1 MSRERLDRLKGLAE
15 ARGQGHVFRFWE
27 EIDAAG
33 RARLLDDV
41 ESIDFDEVDRL
52 ISGELVARIPDTRG
66 ASPAMVDRLD
76 GAEAARM
83 ARAGMR
89 AISAGEV
96 GALLLAGGQGSRLG
110 FHGPKGLFPIGP
122 VSGKTL
128 FDIHAARLRALAEK
142 AGRSIPLIVLVSEEN
157 ETATRAYFEA
167 NGNLGLRDL
176 LVLRQR
182 SLPAVDLEGKL
193 ILAEPD
199 RIFRNPNGHGGAIEA
214 LVRGGGNEFLRAC
227 GAEHVFTFQV
237 DNVLVRPCD
246 PAYVGLHIARGS
258 EMSAKMLRKR
268 APDEGLAVCAERDGR
283 RFMIEY
289 SDLPPDLM
297 HARDARGDLLYWAG
311 SIAIFLLRLD
321 FLDRLDAEGVE
332 LPYHRAR
339 KKIPF
344 VDEVGRRVEP
354 AAENGLKFERFIFDA
369 LPHARSSLQ
378 LEVARE
384 EEFAPVKRA
393 EGADSPAE
401 ARRLLSNLYARWL
414 RAAGVEVPLDAAGN
428 ARVPVEIDPAFALG
442 PEDLPAGL
450 GARIRP
456 GEPIYLEHH
465 G

>member
-1 MSRERLDRLKGLAE
+1 MSRERYDRLRDLAE
-15 ARGQGHVFRFWE
+15 GRGQGHVLRFWDDLDE
-27 EIDAAG
+27 AG
-33 RARLLDDV
+33 RERLLADV
-41 ESIDFDEVDRL
+41 EAIEFDELDRL
-52 ISGELVARIPDTRG
+52 VSGDLVARIPDTRG
-66 ASPAMVDRLD
+66 ARPATIDTLD
-76 GAEAARM
+76 AAESERM
-83 ARAGMR
+83 ARAGEK
-89 AISAGEV
+89 ALAAGEV

-128 FDIHAARLRALAEK
+128 FEIHAARLRALGDK
-142 AGRSIPLIVLVSEEN
+142 VGRSIPLIVLVSEEN
-157 ETATRAYFEA
+157 ETATRAYVEA

-176 LVLRQR
+176 LLLRQR
-182 SLPAVDLEGKL
+182 SLPAVDFDGKL
-193 ILAEPD
+193 ILAERD
-199 RIFRNPNGHGGAIEA
+199 RIFRSPNGHGGAIEA
-214 LVRGGGNEFLRAC
+214 LVRGGGIEFLRAR

-246 PAYVGLHIARGS
+246 PAYAGLHIARGS
-258 EMSAKMLRKR
+258 EMSSKMLRKR
-268 APDEGLAVCAERDGR
+268 SADEGLAVCAERDGR

-297 HARDARGDLLYWAG
+297 RARDAEGDLLYWAG
-311 SIAIFLLRLD
+311 SIAIFLFRLD
-321 FLDRLDAEGVE
+321 FLERLEVEGVE

-344 VDEVGRRVEP
+344 VDEAGRRVQP
-354 AAENGLKFERFIFDA
+354 AEENGLKFERFIFDA
-369 LPHARSSLQ
+369 LPQARASVQ

-414 RAAGVEVPLDAAGN
+414 RAAGADVPLDADGN

-456 GEPIYLEHH
+456 GEPIYFE
-465 G
+465 GRA